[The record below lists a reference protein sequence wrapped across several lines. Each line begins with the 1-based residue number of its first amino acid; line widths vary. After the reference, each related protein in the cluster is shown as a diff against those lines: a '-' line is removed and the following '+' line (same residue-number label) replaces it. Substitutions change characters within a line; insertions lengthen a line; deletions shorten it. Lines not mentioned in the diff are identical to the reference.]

1 MQIWF
6 HEVVYCFR
14 LFLSG
19 LNQWLLLPE
28 AELNTKMKPNGR
40 FLMAGLLWFYVQF
53 DSRYQEESITSNTRY
68 LVLGQMVGL
77 WLMCLTLSWPK
88 SNEDHKRRAKTTP
101 LFKPYIFWLQMFIL
115 SGLSKSRFY
124 RRFYQNIWRT
134 TSSPLFQQD
143 FSWTPTSALSP
154 KTFLA
159 IKTIRVEG
167 EDFAWE

>member
-101 LFKPYIFWLQMFIL
+101 PFIAIYFLASNVHFVWFIKIPILQKIL
-115 SGLSKSRFY
+115 SKHMAYYFLPPFSARFFVNTYRCSKSE
-124 RRFYQNIWRT
+124 NV
-134 TSSPLFQQD
+134 
-143 FSWTPTSALSP
+143 FSH
-154 KTFLA
+154 
-159 IKTIRVEG
+159 
-167 EDFAWE
+167 